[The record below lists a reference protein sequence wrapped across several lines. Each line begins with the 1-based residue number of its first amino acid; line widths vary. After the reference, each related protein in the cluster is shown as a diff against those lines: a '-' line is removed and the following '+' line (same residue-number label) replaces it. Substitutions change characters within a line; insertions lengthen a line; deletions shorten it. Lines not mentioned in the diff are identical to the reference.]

1 MKIKITLNEKSIKEA
16 ITAFNKAKSQLP
28 VMKKEF
34 YEKCCENITQ
44 LANKNLISWDI
55 GENVKDD
62 ILNGWVYDVFENGA
76 IIKNNA
82 KKAVYVEFGTGIV
95 GQEQPHPRANIQS
108 PPNEN
113 YEYNVPSVF
122 KRAGKYHDENTWRFY
137 KQDLSDVD
145 LQDGYYE
152 TWYTSSGD
160 IKIITRGAPA
170 SLFVFNAIL
179 EFKEKN
185 LAKKI
190 WEEIKV
196 KYWG

>member
-95 GQEQPHPRANIQS
+95 GQEQPHPNS
-108 PPNEN
+108 SNTN
-113 YEYNVPSVF
+113 YEYNRES
-122 KRAGKYHDENTWRFY
+122 KYKDSEGRWTFY
-137 KQDLSDVD
+137 QNLFDLDLPTEYSDD
-145 LQDGYYE
+145 RIYFHE
-152 TWYTSSGD
+152 TRRNSERMLVRTS
-160 IKIITRGAPA
+160 GAPA